1 MNNRKKPLPDRPY
14 KNNKIVRMF
23 SSSITSD
30 TISTISTLLF
40 LLKSDVNSKIYLNRI
55 GRNPVEHFIVSFRM
69 LSKNQN
75 TFHKLKKIVGEKNL
89 LDSIERTIKMHQ
101 RITGRIPSLG
111 EDIKNSENNNFFD
124 FEPKILAYSLFHYFG
139 FQIEKN
145 SIEKL
150 KILPQSIIESEKN
163 SNDFFE
169 SLAKVIANEDFKFPQ
184 KKLLSTTQFD
194 SVETVKI
201 QDRLSGKGNF
211 F

>member
-111 EDIKNSENNNFFD
+111 EDIKNSENNNFLILNQRFLLIHYSTILV
-124 FEPKILAYSLFHYFG
+124 FKLRKIAL
-139 FQIEKN
+139 KN
-145 SIEKL
+145 
-150 KILPQSIIESEKN
+150 
-163 SNDFFE
+163 
-169 SLAKVIANEDFKFPQ
+169 
-184 KKLLSTTQFD
+184 
-194 SVETVKI
+194 
-201 QDRLSGKGNF
+201 
-211 F
+211 